1 MEIGT
6 RLQERMVW
14 MEKKIISNKFL
25 IRDWKYFIR

>member
-1 MEIGT
+1 
-6 RLQERMVW
+6 